1 MDTFGSRGPRNPD
14 DEIRVAATSGGRVLR
29 RFWPYLLAVVVV
41 LWLASGIYIVP
52 PESQGIVRVFGAWD
66 RTLHEPGPHYAPPSP
81 IGSVDVV
88 PVLDVRRQEIGFRTV
103 GPGQL
108 QDVPEEALMLTGD
121 ENIVDAQVIVQ
132 YRIIDPG
139 QFLFVVVDADA
150 MLKVATEAALRQVIG
165 QGTVD
170 DALTE
175 GRGQIQESTRTKLQ
189 QILDSYGSGLL
200 IQEVK
205 LQAVR
210 PPQPVEASFKDVVSA
225 LEDRSRLINEAEGYK
240 EDILPKA
247 RGQAQQILREA
258 EAYREQRILRA
269 NGDAAR
275 FISIL
280 TEYEKAREVTRQ
292 RMYLETIEQVLPMV
306 RKFVLDSDAGGSLLQ
321 FLPLD
326 AGGTPFRSSPS
337 G

>member
-1 MDTFGSRGPRNPD
+1 
-14 DEIRVAATSGGRVLR
+14 
-29 RFWPYLLAVVVV
+29 
-41 LWLASGIYIVP
+41 
-52 PESQGIVRVFGAWD
+52 VFGAWD

-88 PVLDVRRQEIGFRTV
+88 PVLDVRRQEIGFRTI
-103 GPGQL
+103 GPGQI

-247 RGQAQQILREA
+247 RGQAQQVLREA

-292 RMYLETIEQVLPMV
+292 RMYLETIEQVLPSV
-306 RKFVLDSDAGGSLLQ
+306 RKYVLDSNAGGSLLQ